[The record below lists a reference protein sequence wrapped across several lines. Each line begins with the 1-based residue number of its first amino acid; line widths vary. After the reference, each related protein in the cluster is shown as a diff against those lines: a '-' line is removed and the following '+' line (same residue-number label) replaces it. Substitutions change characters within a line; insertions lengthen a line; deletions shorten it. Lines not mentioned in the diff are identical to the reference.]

1 MDWATFLSEIAN
13 VCLIPLLGVA
23 VSYFVKWVELKRD
36 EMIEKSKNDT
46 ADKYISMVSETIT
59 SCVIAT
65 KQTYVDSLKAQGV
78 FDEEAQKEAFR
89 RTLEAVESILSD
101 EVKKYLNEA
110 YTDVSKYLATK
121 IEAEVQLNKPAK

>member
-1 MDWATFLSEIAN
+1 MDWTTFLSEIAS

-65 KQTYVDSLKAQGV
+65 KQTYVDSLKAQGA
-78 FDEEAQKEAFR
+78 FDGEAQKEAFR
-89 RTLEAVESILSD
+89 MTFEAVESILSD

-110 YTDVSKYLATK
+110 YTDASKYLATK
-121 IEAEVQLNKPAK
+121 IEAEVGLMK

>member
-1 MDWATFLSEIAN
+1 MDWATFLSEIAS

-46 ADKYISMVSETIT
+46 ADKYIGMVSETIT

-65 KQTYVDSLKAQGV
+65 KQTYVDSLKAQGT

-110 YTDVSKYLATK
+110 YTDASKYLATK
-121 IEAEVQLNKPAK
+121 IEAEVGLMK

>member
-36 EMIEKSKNDT
+36 EMIERSKNDT

-65 KQTYVDSLKAQGV
+65 KQTYVDSLKTQGA

-110 YTDVSKYLATK
+110 YTDASKYLATK
-121 IEAEVQLNKPAK
+121 IEAEVGLMK

>member
-1 MDWATFLSEIAN
+1 MDWTTFLSEIAN

-65 KQTYVDSLKAQGV
+65 KQTYVDSLKAQGA

-89 RTLEAVESILSD
+89 MTFEAVESILSD

-110 YTDVSKYLATK
+110 YTDASKYLATK
-121 IEAEVQLNKPAK
+121 IEAEVGLMK